1 VGVFFLLKYSWYFR
15 QENQNTEN
23 FVKKLEKAPTLNH
36 LKSHQ
41 KNFQPDRTQNGGEK
55 GGKPVFVTEKTSFE
69 KNAK

>member
-1 VGVFFLLKYSWYFR
+1 LVVGIQK
-15 QENQNTEN
+15 
-23 FVKKLEKAPTLNH
+23 EKTPNGNH

-41 KNFQPDRTQNGGEK
+41 NNFQLDRTQNGGEK